1 MFRFGI
7 VPIEQKGD
15 MALTEILAQEN
26 AIEKGQPVFSVS
38 ELSYSLKKSVE
49 EKYSNVKIRGEISG
63 LKKHSS
69 GHIYYVLKD
78 ENAVIDAV
86 SWRGS
91 YSNAPIALEDGLEI
105 IATGRVTTYPAR
117 SKYQFIVESFET
129 TGQGALL
136 KLLEDRKKK
145 LAAEGLFDSS
155 RKKPLPPFPQT
166 IGVVTSPTGAVI
178 RDILHRIQDRFPC
191 HVLIWP
197 VPVQGTDAAP
207 KIAQA
212 IEGFN
217 KMPKRPDLII
227 VARGGGSLED
237 LWAFNEEIVVRAA
250 ANSVIPLISAVGHE
264 TDTTLIDYASDLRAP
279 TPTGAAELSI
289 PVLLDLWNYLQD
301 RDRRQRDVI
310 HQFLNQ
316 ATLKLSLLERG
327 IPDPRRLIED
337 YILRVD
343 DWTERLTKALPQFCT
358 TLSNRLTLLTANLR
372 HPQQLLEKSQDQL
385 HYLSTRLEQAS
396 FHKILERGFCLA
408 TDSQGH
414 ALSNAASFPSN
425 LVHLNFKDG
434 IVPVIKI
441 EQNTLLEHG
450 NGYFGRFQRS
460 PQKKSKKKATDNQ
473 PTLF

>member
-1 MFRFGI
+1 
-7 VPIEQKGD
+7 

-26 AIEKGQPVFSVS
+26 ANEKGQPVFSVS

-49 EKYSNVKIRGEISG
+49 ERYSNVKVRGEISG

-78 ENAVIDAV
+78 DNAIIDAV

-105 IATGRVTTYPAR
+105 IAIGRITTYPAR
-117 SKYQFIVESFET
+117 SKYQLIVESFET

-145 LAAEGLFDSS
+145 LAAEGLFDAA
-155 RKKPLPPFPQT
+155 RKKPLPTFPQT

-191 HVLIWP
+191 HVIVWP
-197 VPVQGTDAAP
+197 VPVQGTDAAS

-217 KMPKRPDLII
+217 RLTHKPDLLI

-250 ANSVIPLISAVGHE
+250 ANSAIPLISAVGHE
-264 TDTTLIDYASDLRAP
+264 TDTTLIDYAADLRAP

-289 PVLLDLWNYLQD
+289 PVLVDLWNYLQD
-301 RDRRQRDVI
+301 RDRRQQDVI
-310 HQFLNQ
+310 RQFLKQ
-316 ATLKLSLLERG
+316 STLKLSLLERG
-327 IPDPRRLIED
+327 IPDPRRLIEE
-337 YILRVD
+337 YTQRID
-343 DWTERLTKALPQFCT
+343 DWTERLTKALPQFCEI
-358 TLSNRLTLLTANLR
+358 LAHRVALLAANLR

-385 HYLSTRLEQAS
+385 NYLSTRLEQAS

-408 TDSQGH
+408 TDLKGH
-414 ALSNAASFPSN
+414 PLSTAASFPDQ

-434 IVPVIKI
+434 IVPVRKVD
-441 EQNTLLEHG
+441 EDKPFE
-450 NGYFGRFQRS
+450 S
-460 PQKKSKKKATDNQ
+460 PQKKPRKKVQKETSLVQ